1 MRKLILAFALI
12 AVLIAGGCIG
22 GGGGTTTTTE
32 KTVTVGYSTV
42 HYSGDV
48 SLTEAKNLASFLQ
61 NEFNFKNDT
70 DIFLEKSGG
79 KYMVSITS
87 TYRSGNEIEQSV
99 RFYLQFVASR
109 ISQDVFGGEPV
120 VLKVISQAKKELL
133 SIESKYKY
141 VQSGEVRVYYRGV
154 TADEAKKVADYLV
167 SIVGESYEW
176 DLIMEKNNQQ
186 YDVTAVSGFK
196 SADQITDNMK
206 KAYQSVAT
214 ELKGMLGGDVI
225 LHVVDIGGNELISF
239 KG

>member
-61 NEFNFKNDT
+61 NEFDFKNDT

-214 ELKGMLGGDVI
+214 ELKDMLGGDVI
-225 LHVVDIGGNELISF
+225 LHVVDIGGNELINF